1 MSNVLLTSGSPL
13 ALKYKV
19 DSYETAGRYS
29 STASTAVCYE
39 QIFLEEPDPRPATE
53 DWFNFI
59 TAFDPTQYDA
69 FGMTAFVTAV
79 QPHEQWW
86 GSARLPSNMQFRSV
100 ISTAS
105 AQDAGASATIPM
117 DGIGKTPWTIY
128 STGTSETPGAVHSA
142 HFVFTST
149 SEHEQ
154 GYNWANADGY
164 YSESG
169 NQWSALATP
178 SSLQFGLSAG
188 ANMGYSARYS
198 SNYLGTGSSALATA
212 YLFSG
217 LTYAEKALLTDSGV
231 WSAGNQ
237 YYHEWYASASGVSNN
252 SSITTWASY
261 PHAGYEGRAGST
273 GRTGDYCY
281 SASGDIQARTWYL
294 GDASLTGLLGVSYRG
309 KVSAS
314 ASSVTSLPTYTISA
328 SASASGSL
336 SRICGDYTGTVSAAV
351 GGFNDTQLMNPS
363 GINVFGKSGT
373 PYSGFYG
380 QMRSAW
386 DNGKFTSTPYG
397 CGLSGILELY
407 KQTGT
412 TATADIIASS
422 VGA

>member
-1 MSNVLLTSGSPL
+1 MSDTVLCSSLNALT
-13 ALKYKV
+13 LKYEKPLY
-19 DSYETAGRYS
+19 SAERYS
-29 STASTAVCYE
+29 STASTAVCCE
-39 QIFLEEPDPRPATE
+39 QVFTETPDPDPATE

-79 QPHEQWW
+79 QPQEQWW

-105 AQDAGASATIPM
+105 AQDAGASATIPV
-117 DGIGKTPWTIY
+117 DGIGKTQWTIY

-149 SEHEQ
+149 SSSEQ
-154 GYNWANADGY
+154 GYNWSNAAGY

-169 NQWSALATP
+169 NQWTALATP
-178 SSLQFGLSAG
+178 SSLQFRLSAG
-188 ANMGYSARYS
+188 ANFGYSALYRSIY
-198 SNYLGTGSSALATA
+198 GPRSSALATS

-217 LTYAEKALLTDSGV
+217 LTDAEKALLTDSAV
-231 WSAGNQ
+231 WSAGNE
-237 YYHEWYASASGVSNN
+237 YYREWYASASAASDN

-261 PHAGYEGRAGST
+261 PHAGYAGRDGFT
-273 GRTGDYCY
+273 GYTGDYCY
-281 SASGDIQARTWYL
+281 SASGDIQARTVYI
-294 GDASLTGLLGVSYRG
+294 GNASITGLLGVAYRG

-328 SASASGSL
+328 SASASGNL
-336 SRICGDYTGTVSAAV
+336 SRICGNYTGTVSASV
-351 GGFNDTQLMNPS
+351 GGFDDTQLMNPS
-363 GINVFGKSGT
+363 GINVFGSAGT

-380 QMRSAW
+380 EMRSAW
-386 DNGKFTSTPYG
+386 DHGKFTATPYG

>member
-1 MSNVLLTSGSPL
+1 MSDIVLCSGNVPLTFSFPGETPSP
-13 ALKYKV
+13 
-19 DSYETAGRYS
+19 ERYS
-29 STASTAVCYE
+29 STASTAVCCE
-39 QIFLEEPDPRPATE
+39 QVFTETPDPDPATE

-79 QPHEQWW
+79 QPQEQWW

-105 AQDAGASATIPM
+105 AQDAGASATIPV

-149 SEHEQ
+149 SSSEQ
-154 GYNWANADGY
+154 GYNWSYAGGY

-169 NQWSALATP
+169 NQWSSLATP

-188 ANMGYSARYS
+188 ANIGYSALYMS
-198 SNYLGTGSSALATA
+198 VHQTWASAAATA
-212 YLFSG
+212 ELFSG
-217 LTYAEKALLTDSGV
+217 LTNAEKALLTDSGV
-231 WSAGNQ
+231 WSAGSE
-237 YYHEWYASASGVSNN
+237 YYQEWRASASGASNN
-252 SSITTWASY
+252 SSIITFARY
-261 PHAGYEGRAGST
+261 PHAGYEGRVGST
-273 GRTGDYCY
+273 GYTGDYCY
-281 SASGDIQARTWYL
+281 SASGDLQARTVYL
-294 GDASLTGLLGVSYRG
+294 GGAEVTGLLRYGY
-309 KVSAS
+309 KNMVSAS

-328 SASASGSL
+328 SASASGYL
-336 SRICGDYTGTVSAAV
+336 SRICGNYTGTVSAAV
-351 GGFNDTQLMNPS
+351 GGFDDTQLMNPS
-363 GINVFGKSGT
+363 GINVFGDTGT

-386 DNGKFTSTPYG
+386 DHGEFTATPYG

-407 KQTGT
+407 PKGDTGST
-412 TATADIIASS
+412 HPILSSAT
-422 VGA
+422 GG